1 MKRILSLL
9 MAVMMIMALVA
20 CGGGTSNKESTP
32 GEESSSS
39 SGTKRDDVNVYVEG
53 AFTVIDPH
61 APGCANVINMKL
73 TDQVYE
79 TLIRVEDDGSISPL
93 LATDWSISDDGLHYT
108 FNIREGVKFHNGEE
122 LKASDVVFSIK
133 RASECPDR
141 EDPTK
146 YIDLDTL
153 EATSDYT
160 VEFDMKSPIAIQ
172 VFYMSLI
179 SIVNEKFVNENDM
192 QTSMCGTGPY
202 MLESVNMNVEANLVA
217 FPDYWQGEAS
227 IKKAKLKCITD
238 GSTAVSAFQSGDLDF
253 FFCTQPSAYAPL
265 AESGK
270 YNTALVFASH
280 VSAIYM
286 NENVAPLD
294 NKLVRQALSHTV
306 DRETMINIAYEG
318 LAEPAYMMA
327 PSSTF
332 GVGDLAY
339 DAYPYDL
346 EKAKSLLA
354 EAGYPNGFD
363 MEMLIISGSFFEKYA
378 QVWQQSLAQIGVNIS
393 LVASDNVPGD
403 TANHN
408 YELSVMGVQFSPDFA
423 YSTGKYYLSGS
434 NPAAYSNPE
443 VDALLQKANT
453 STDDNERLELYN
465 EAIEIII
472 DDAVYIPIFMKQMPW
487 VWDKNL
493 TAAPHPYN
501 DHTYFIYEMS
511 WN

>member
-1 MKRILSLL
+1 MKRVLSLL
-9 MAVMMIMALVA
+9 MAVVMLMALVA
-20 CGGGTSNKESTP
+20 CGAGNAAPTDDGAADVAA
-32 GEESSSS
+32 
-39 SGTKRDDVNVYVEG
+39 KRDDVNVYVEG
-53 AFTVIDPH
+53 AFSTIDPH
-61 APGCANVINMKL
+61 AAGCANVINMKL

-79 TLIRVEDDGSISPL
+79 TLVRVEDDGSCTPL
-93 LATDWSISDDGLHYT
+93 LATDWTISDDGLHYT
-108 FNIREGVKFHNGEE
+108 FNIRQGVKFHNGDE
-122 LKASDVVFSIK
+122 LKASDVVFSIL

-141 EDPTK
+141 ENPTM
-146 YIDLDTL
+146 YIDKDTVK
-153 EATSDYT
+153 ATDDYT
-160 VEFDMKSPIAIQ
+160 VEFSMTSPLAIQ

-179 SIVNEKFVNENDM
+179 SIVNEKFVTEHDM
-192 QTSMCGTGPY
+192 TTEMCGTGPY
-202 MLESVNMNVEANLVA
+202 MLDSINMNVEANLVA

-227 IKKAKLKCITD
+227 IKNAKLKCYTD

-253 FFCTQPSAYAPL
+253 MFCTQPSAYAPL
-265 AESGK
+265 ADTGN

-306 DRETMINIAYEG
+306 DRETMISIAYEG

-327 PSSTF
+327 PSTTF

-363 MEMLIISGSFFEKYA
+363 MDMLIISGSFFEKYA
-378 QVWQQSLAQIGVNIS
+378 QVWQQDLAKIGVNLS
-393 LVASDNVPGD
+393 LVASDNVPAD
-403 TANHN
+403 TAALN
-408 YELSVMGVQFSPDFA
+408 YSLSVMGVQYSPDFA
-423 YSTGKYYLSGS
+423 YSTGKYYLTGT
-434 NPAAYSNPE
+434 NPAAYSNAK
-443 VDALLQKANT
+443 VDELLNTANT
-453 STDDNERLELYN
+453 STDQDERLKLYQ

-472 DDAVYIPIFMKQMPW
+472 DDAVYIPVFMKQMPW

-493 TAAPHPYN
+493 TAVPHPYN